1 MGRLFWKFFFAFW
14 LALLLAGVGVGS
26 IVWLHR
32 QADAESEA
40 VPALPGGPRAAVM
53 LDAAE
58 VFLRRGSPQMMREV
72 LREWAEAPG
81 NAQLFVL
88 DEGGRE
94 LFDREV
100 PAELRAAV
108 VSGDV
113 RRGPISSV
121 RRVVAA
127 NGQTYTLVVRFER
140 LGVRGRMPR
149 RERPSPALPII
160 VGLFASLAFSA
171 ALAWYVAKPIRSLR
185 GAFRAVSDGRL
196 ETRVQPAMGRRRDE
210 LADLGRDF
218 DRMAQQLQA
227 QMHSQQRLLHDV
239 SHELRSPLAR
249 LHAAIGLARQSPDK
263 LEMTLERIERESVR
277 LDELVGELLTLSR
290 LEAGTPAAPAVTI
303 DLMEM
308 VASITDDAGFEA
320 EASDRSVRFSGE
332 GEVTATVQGELL
344 YRAVENIV
352 RNAVKYTAA
361 GSAVEVQARRLSGA
375 GAGGGAFEVLVSDR
389 GPGVPEA
396 DLEAIFEPFYRA
408 DNNQGAI
415 GYGLGLA
422 IARRAVVAHG
432 GQVRAR
438 NRRGGGLEVTLSL
451 PLAKCEVREP
461 GKPRESSTRTGA

>member
-1 MGRLFWKFFFAFW
+1 MGRLFWKFFFVFW

-32 QADAESEA
+32 QAANESEA
-40 VPALPGGPRAAVM
+40 VPALPGGPRAVVM

-58 VFLRRGSPQMMREV
+58 VFLRRGGPQMMREV

-81 NAQLFVL
+81 NAQLFIV
-88 DEGGRE
+88 DDDGRE
-94 LFDREV
+94 FFGREI
-100 PAELRAAV
+100 PADLRAALIA
-108 VSGDV
+108 GDF
-113 RRGPISSV
+113 RRGPMSGA

-127 NGQTYTLVVRFER
+127 NGQSYTLFARSER
-140 LGVRGRMPR
+140 PAGRGRRPG

-160 VGLFASLAFSA
+160 VGLLASLASSA

-196 ETRVQPAMGRRRDE
+196 ETRVQPAMGQRRDE

-227 QMHSQQRLLHDV
+227 QIHSQKRLLHDV

-249 LHAAIGLARQSPDK
+249 LHAAIGLARQNPEK

-290 LEAGTPAAPAVTI
+290 LEAGTPAAAAVAI

-308 VASITDDAGFEA
+308 VASIADDAGFEA
-320 EASDRSVRFSGE
+320 EASERSVHFSGA

-344 YRAVENIV
+344 YRAVENVV
-352 RNAVKYTAA
+352 RNAAKYTAP
-361 GSAVEVQARRLSGA
+361 GTAVEVQARCLPGA
-375 GAGGGAFEVLVSDR
+375 GAGTFEVLVADR
-389 GPGVPEA
+389 GPGVREA

-422 IARRAVVAHG
+422 IARRAVAAHG

-438 NRRGGGLEVTLSL
+438 NRPGGGLEVTLSL
-451 PLAKCEVREP
+451 PLAPHAVRES
-461 GKPRESSTRTGA
+461 GRQGHSSTRTGA